1 MQHSKAANTQ
11 AYKGLRSRKI
21 RVLARLALD
30 ISVENLGGMMG
41 RSLAELLFET
51 AFMSKNVAK
60 GLMVDAPKSEKVQPE
75 DLDCLSPGA
84 PKLCQ

>member
-1 MQHSKAANTQ
+1 VQHSKAANTQ

-60 GLMVDAPKSEKVQPE
+60 GLMVDAPKS
-75 DLDCLSPGA
+75 D
-84 PKLCQ
+84 